1 MVETGGTSA
10 ARRNRRSLIGLIV
23 AVVMLMQPVLAMVPV
38 APAGSARLAA
48 LIGPLCSVEPGRT
61 GPADGKRPA
70 PAGHDRMSCCLP
82 FCPMGAA
89 TLPEPGH
96 IQPPALHAAGLALAG
111 HWSPG
116 LPAPAPALDGRPR
129 GPPLA

>member
-1 MVETGGTSA
+1 MVETGSTGK
-10 ARRNRRSLIGLIV
+10 ARRNRRSLIGFV
-23 AVVMLMQPVLAMVPV
+23 AALVMLMQPVLAMVPV

-48 LIGPLCSVEPGRT
+48 LIGPLCSAEPGRA
-61 GPADGKRPA
+61 GSSDGRAPA
-70 PAGHDRMSCCLP
+70 PAGHDRVSCCLP

-89 TLPEPGH
+89 TLSEPGRL
-96 IQPPALHAAGLALAG
+96 QPPPPRPAAVALADP
-111 HWSPG
+111 WSPG